1 MARRDVRAEMISGAS
16 ELLASHGVQGTSFAL
31 VLETTGAPRGSIYHH
46 FPGGKNELVLAAI
59 ASAGESVTALIDATD
74 ADSPQDIVRMFV
86 GGWRNLLTTAQFE
99 RGCVLA
105 AASQTAEHETDIR
118 VAADRY
124 FTEWREALARA
135 LVRSGDD
142 PTAADD
148 HAALLI
154 AAVEGALL
162 MGRAARSA
170 EIFDVLER
178 QLPGL
183 LGR

>member
-1 MARRDVRAEMISGAS
+1 MKAEMISGAS

-46 FPGGKNELVLAAI
+46 FPGGKHELVLAAV
-59 ASAGESVTALIDATD
+59 ASAGESVTALIDATE
-74 ADSPQDIVRMFV
+74 ADSPHDIVRMFI
-86 GGWRNLLTTAQFE
+86 GGWRNLLTTGQFE
-99 RGCVLA
+99 CGCVLA
-105 AASQTAEHETDIR
+105 AASQSGEHETDIR
-118 VAADRY
+118 AAADHY
-124 FTEWREALARA
+124 FTEWRSSLTRA

-142 PTAADD
+142 PTTAGD

-170 EIFDVLER
+170 EIFDALER
-178 QLPGL
+178 QLPHL
-183 LGR
+183 VSS

>member
-1 MARRDVRAEMISGAS
+1 MSKVCS
-16 ELLASHGVQGTSFAL
+16 VQ
-31 VLETTGAPRGSIYHH
+31 
-46 FPGGKNELVLAAI
+46 
-59 ASAGESVTALIDATD
+59 
-74 ADSPQDIVRMFV
+74 
-86 GGWRNLLTTAQFE
+86 
-99 RGCVLA
+99 
-105 AASQTAEHETDIR
+105 
-118 VAADRY
+118 
-124 FTEWREALARA
+124 EAVA

>member
-1 MARRDVRAEMISGAS
+1 MIEGAS
-16 ELLASHGVQGTSFAL
+16 ELLAAHGVQGTSFAL

-46 FPGGKNELVLAAI
+46 FPGGKHELVLAAVAAAG
-59 ASAGESVTALIDATD
+59 ASVAALIDAAV
-74 ADSPQDIVRMFV
+74 ADSPDELVRMFI
-86 GGWRNLLTTAQFE
+86 GGWRNLLTAGKFE

-105 AASQTAEHETDIR
+105 AASQSSEHETDIR
-118 VAADRY
+118 DAADQY
-124 FTEWREALARA
+124 FTQWRSALTRA

-142 PTAADD
+142 PAAADD

-170 EIFDVLER
+170 EIFDALER
-178 QLPGL
+178 QLL
-183 LGR
+183 RLFER

>member
-135 LVRSGDD
+135 LVRSGD
-142 PTAADD
+142 
-148 HAALLI
+148 LLI